1 MATIPGNKPDTLPES
16 KSSNKPRARR
26 RASGLGGELWGDTGA
41 PAFATLD
48 LWGGD
53 NEKVNNITLKLH
65 NTHAKILVATSFK
78 KKVEILPKTTKS
90 KALASRMQ
98 RISTPTHLAYT
109 LHPPPRHSNPLLR
122 QPEPLKPPS

>member
-1 MATIPGNKPDTLPES
+1 MATTVTNKANALTDS
-16 KSSNKPRARR
+16 GSSNKARARR

-78 KKVEILPKTTKS
+78 KKVDILPKTTKS

-109 LHPPPRHSNPLLR
+109 LHPPPRHSNPLSR
-122 QPEPLKPPS
+122 QPKSLKPPL